1 MKPIVITAAT
11 TRELA
16 LLIDNMGKSVRF
28 GTGHRELYEGRV
40 DGRKVVLAE
49 TGIGKVNTAVA
60 VTRLLERFKPGLLI
74 NTGCAGAYEGSGLHV
89 GDLALATTETYG
101 DEGVETVAGWEPL
114 ELIGIPLVTRQGKN
128 YFNKFPLSAWA
139 AEKAAQLAARKGV
152 PLHRGTF
159 VTVSTCSGTAARGA
173 EMARRAGGICENME
187 GAAAAHVALIY
198 GVDCLE
204 IRGISNMVEE
214 RDLSRW
220 DIPLAVENVQRFIL
234 KFIEAATDPHQ

>member
-16 LLIDNMGKSVRF
+16 LLIDNMGESVRF

-74 NTGCAGAYEGSGLHV
+74 NTGCAGAYEGSGLQL
-89 GDLALATTETYG
+89 GDLATATTETYG
-101 DEGVETVAGWEPL
+101 DEGVETAAGWEPL

-128 YFNKFPLSAWA
+128 YFNKFPLSAW
-139 AEKAAQLAARKGV
+139 
-152 PLHRGTF
+152 
-159 VTVSTCSGTAARGA
+159 
-173 EMARRAGGICENME
+173 
-187 GAAAAHVALIY
+187 
-198 GVDCLE
+198 
-204 IRGISNMVEE
+204 
-214 RDLSRW
+214 
-220 DIPLAVENVQRFIL
+220 
-234 KFIEAATDPHQ
+234 